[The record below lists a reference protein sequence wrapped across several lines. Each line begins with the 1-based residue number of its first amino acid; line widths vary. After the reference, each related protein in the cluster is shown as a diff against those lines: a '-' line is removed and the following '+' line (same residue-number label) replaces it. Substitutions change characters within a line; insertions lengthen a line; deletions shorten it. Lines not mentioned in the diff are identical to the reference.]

1 MIFTSLTIQI
11 FNGYISWYFGPGFWK
26 KEILLREI
34 ISVHAIRIK
43 WFYGFGIKL
52 IPTGWMHNVSGLD
65 AIQVKLRSGKI
76 ITLGTDDQE
85 NLLNTLTRDLSN

>member
-1 MIFTSLTIQI
+1 MIFTSLTIQL
-11 FNGYISWYFGPGFWK
+11 FNGYISWYFGPVFWE

-34 ISVHAIRIK
+34 VSVHAIRTK
-43 WFYGFGIKL
+43 WYYGFGIRFV
-52 IPTGWMHNVSGLD
+52 PTGWMHNVSSLD